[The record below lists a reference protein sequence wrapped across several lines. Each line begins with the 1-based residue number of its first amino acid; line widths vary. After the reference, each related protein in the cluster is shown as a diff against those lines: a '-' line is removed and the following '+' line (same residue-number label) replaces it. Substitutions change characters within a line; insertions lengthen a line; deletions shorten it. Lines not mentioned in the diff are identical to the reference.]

1 MSWAKLRMVR
11 GMAERRALRRLER
24 RAAKSAQADTTEMVA
39 SPPSLPMAVIREAV
53 AAGNMVAKAAQAVAA
68 PRRAKIDIAAAPS
81 GMEAAAAE
89 ISKNS
94 EQEKPTADDASG
106 CEGGAAEVL
115 SGPAPVDGLVADPP
129 MVAVKARQSRVEH
142 QPREPRPF
150 PAPACPPKRAVR
162 AVAIPI
168 EALKDRPAAR
178 PSNGRSVGAQYD
190 ARALGLTVWCDQC
203 ERMVK
208 REKALRCPSRFC
220 KAKSAASAPIRRAL

>member
-1 MSWAKLRMVR
+1 MT
-11 GMAERRALRRLER
+11 GP
-24 RAAKSAQADTTEMVA
+24 RAAPAHFPDKDHGTLEQIWLAEEK
-39 SPPSLPMAVIREAV
+39 R
-53 AAGNMVAKAAQAVAA
+53 KAAAQMGMTEPVIPAFE
-68 PRRAKIDIAAAPS
+68 PKPS
-81 GMEAAAAE
+81 
-89 ISKNS
+89 
-94 EQEKPTADDASG
+94 
-106 CEGGAAEVL
+106 
-115 SGPAPVDGLVADPP
+115 
-129 MVAVKARQSRVEH
+129 
-142 QPREPRPF
+142 
-150 PAPACPPKRAVR
+150 VR